1 MEHEPVPGVVES
13 LRIITEEATRR
24 FTRYAYEYCRAE
36 GRRCVSLV
44 HKANVMKL
52 SDGLFLSTAR
62 EVSNSFPYI
71 ETREVLTDRL
81 CMELVLD
88 PAQFDVLLLENL
100 FGDLLSDLTAGLVGG
115 LGVVPGANIGDHFAV
130 FEAVHGSAPDIAG
143 KGIANPIALILS
155 AALMLKYIGERA
167 ASARIEA
174 AIGKV
179 LERKDCLTP
188 DLGGRSSSAELT
200 DAIIRAL

>member
-1 MEHEPVPGVVES
+1 MIG
-13 LRIITEEATRR
+13 RIIAL
-24 FTRYAYEYCRAE
+24 
-36 GRRCVSLV
+36 GRNTFR
-44 HKANVMKL
+44 
-52 SDGLFLSTAR
+52 
-62 EVSNSFPYI
+62 
-71 ETREVLTDRL
+71 
-81 CMELVLD
+81 
-88 PAQFDVLLLENL
+88 
-100 FGDLLSDLTAGLVGG
+100 
-115 LGVVPGANIGDHFAV
+115 
-130 FEAVHGSAPDIAG
+130 EAVRDRILYSLLFFA
-143 KGIANPIALILS
+143 IALILS